1 MNTTDNNG
9 NGSNGFASLK
19 LGEPIQKAIAKLG
32 YTHPTPIQ
40 SQAIPHVLEN
50 KDVLGIAQTGTGKTA
65 AFSLPIL
72 QRLLGRE
79 KAPENTTPQKP
90 AVLILAPTRELALQI
105 EDNIK
110 LFSKEMKLQMATVF
124 GGIPKRKQI
133 NKIKRGVALIIAT
146 PGRLL
151 DLNQMHQLVY
161 IYL

>member
-105 EDNIK
+105 EENVK
-110 LFSKEMKLQMATVF
+110 LFSKEMKLQMATV
-124 GGIPKRKQI
+124 
-133 NKIKRGVALIIAT
+133 LE
-146 PGRLL
+146 
-151 DLNQMHQLVY
+151 VY
-161 IYL
+161 PSESKSIR